1 MLEHQTFFILN
12 FFKVNFFTR
21 VFPGSEREVG
31 ELAGE
36 GADVP
41 DDQLAVTRHRG
52 DRRHA
57 ALRTLVDPQLRY
69 LKYIQLLLKTSEVS

>member
-21 VFPGSEREVG
+21 VCPGSEREVG

-36 GADVP
+36 GGDVP

-52 DRRHA
+52 DGGHA
-57 ALRTLVDPQLRY
+57 ALRTLVDPQLRNLIY
-69 LKYIQLLLKTSEVS
+69 RQLLINSEVS

>member
-1 MLEHQTFFILN
+1 MC
-12 FFKVNFFTR
+12 
-21 VFPGSEREVG
+21 PGSEREVG

-69 LKYIQLLLKTSEVS
+69 LKYIQL

>member
-12 FFKVNFFTR
+12 FFKLNFFTR
-21 VFPGSEREVG
+21 VCPGSEREVG

-69 LKYIQLLLKTSEVS
+69 LKYIQLLLKTEVS

>member
-21 VFPGSEREVG
+21 VFPVSECEVG

-41 DDQLAVTRHRG
+41 DDQFAVTRHRR

-69 LKYIQLLLKTSEVS
+69 LKYIQLLLKTEVS